1 METINLLVL
10 FKFVMPIQP
19 VTLLFF
25 SGNLTL
31 SNGEKK

>member
-1 METINLLVL
+1 MKTMSLLVL
-10 FKFVMPIQP
+10 CKFVMPIQP

-25 SGNLTL
+25 SDNLTL